1 MRDLYNRKQTMENL
15 LQKLKRSNISKTNKE
30 LIMSFYN
37 QCIAD
42 GLSIARINKYLFSLM
57 FLAKLLKKDFN
68 KAKKEDMVKLVA
80 SIEKKED
87 WGDATKQHY
96 KVVIK
101 KFYKWLNGG
110 EDYPQEVKW
119 IKTTLKNNNRK
130 LPSEILTEDEIYR
143 MVKAA
148 DNARDKALILVLYE
162 SGCRIGEILNLK
174 IKDISFDE
182 YGCVLIVNG
191 KTGERRVRLV
201 KGYGA
206 SEALK
211 IWLDSHPFKDN
222 KEAYVWLSLS
232 TNSRFE
238 PVGYRGVYKML
249 ADVGKKCGITKPLNP
264 HNFRHSRATHLANTL
279 TEAQMKELFGWTQG
293 SKMAS
298 IYVHLSGRDVDK
310 ALIEK
315 FGSIEMKREKEKLN
329 AALNKWAQENPE
341 AYRALLEFLERALR
355 ES

>member
-1 MRDLYNRKQTMENL
+1 MENL
-15 LQKLKRSNISKTNKE
+15 LRKIKSSNISKTNKE
-30 LIMSFYN
+30 LIIGFYN
-37 QCIAD
+37 QCIAE
-42 GLSIARINKYLFSLM
+42 GLSVARINKYLFSLM
-57 FLAKLLKKDFN
+57 LLAKMLKKDFN
-68 KAKKEDMVKLVA
+68 RAKKEDIVKLVA
-80 SIEKKED
+80 GIEKKED
-87 WGDATKQHY
+87 WSEHTKQHY

-110 EDYPQEVKW
+110 EDYPKEVKW
-119 IKTTLKNNNRK
+119 IKTTMKNNNRK
-130 LPSEILTEDEIYR
+130 LPNEILTEDEIYKL
-143 MVKAA
+143 VKAA

-162 SGCRIGEILNLK
+162 SGCRIGELLDLK

-182 YGCVLIVNG
+182 YGAVLIVQG
-191 KTGERRVRLV
+191 KTGSRRIRLV
-201 KGYGA
+201 KGHGA

-211 IWLDSHPFKDN
+211 IWLDSHPFKDD

-238 PVGYRGVYKML
+238 PIGYRGVYKML
-249 ADVGKKCGITKPLNP
+249 VEIGKKCGITKPLNP
-264 HNFRHSRATHLANTL
+264 HAFRHARATHLANVL